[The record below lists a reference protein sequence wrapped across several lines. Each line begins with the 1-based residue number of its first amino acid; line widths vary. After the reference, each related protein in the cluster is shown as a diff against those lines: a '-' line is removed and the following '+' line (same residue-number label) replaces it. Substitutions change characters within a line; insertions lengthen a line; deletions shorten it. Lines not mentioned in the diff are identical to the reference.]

1 MLLRYMDV
9 VSPLSP
15 PFYVFCTLLLYILL
29 LYYFQARIMPPKRS
43 ATRSRKRTAKVSVP
57 TVPSKRPV
65 GARSKANKTS
75 ILSSSVEPKSTLPD
89 RTSAQANHGSLN
101 VDLGAL
107 SSTITAAISQGLREA
122 GLVPPL
128 ASTDLVD
135 GVGATRGERGHFT
148 GCGGDYCNAWGYVL
162 SG

>member
-1 MLLRYMDV
+1 MLLRHMDV

-15 PFYVFCTLLLYILL
+15 PIYVFCTLLLYILL
-29 LYYFQARIMPPKRS
+29 LFYFQARIMPPKSS

-65 GARSKANKTS
+65 GARSKANKNIARQHRPIMGLLMS
-75 ILSSSVEPKSTLPD
+75 ILESCLQ
-89 RTSAQANHGSLN
+89 RSLRPF
-101 VDLGAL
+101 
-107 SSTITAAISQGLREA
+107 LREA

-128 ASTDLVD
+128 AST
-135 GVGATRGERGHFT
+135 ARRTKPFHRMWS
-148 GCGGDYCNAWGYVL
+148 NAWGYVL